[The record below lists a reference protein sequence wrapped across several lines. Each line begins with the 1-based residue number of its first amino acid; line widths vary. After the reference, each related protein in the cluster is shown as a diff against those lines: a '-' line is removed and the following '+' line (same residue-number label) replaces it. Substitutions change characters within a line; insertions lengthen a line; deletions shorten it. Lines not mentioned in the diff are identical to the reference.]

1 MLCWKCHCF
10 ANERVVVLSDIG
22 RLSPQADLD
31 TWVSPL
37 TWSLTM
43 TALTWKVLKNSWV
56 LKSSPFPAVLIRVYM
71 WLSTTVRVERRLN
84 CERERWV
91 QCSVTLGQGCLNSVL
106 EGQCPAEFRSNL
118 PQHTCREV
126 SSMPSKS
133 LISWFRCVWLGLE
146 LNSAGHRPSRTESG
160 HPCSRAYSVCLI
172 FNMDFLFYPLQI
184 TNPLSPIPTFLFP
197 SLLCQGNRGFFCLN
211 YIFRLSFSPHFFF
224 LACFVPPQGMWC
236 CDGPIIGT
244 THGLIKDCCTV
255 IFILKTSNHLRRERG
270 DMRIYHPRKMT
281 THRLQAHSHPTLSLF
296 PLLIFMF
303 LVIWNKCLKQSNL
316 FKK

>member
-1 MLCWKCHCF
+1 MIDTLKLLLNSELALALMTLYFEPLFRSLHKRNWYTSCECGDQLWFPQTWRDVPPSHWQIWWVGFRWFPLLGQVMLCWKCHCF

-211 YIFRLSFSPHFFF
+211 YISSVCLFPPTFFF
-224 LACFVPPQGMWC
+224 LLVLCHHKE
-236 CDGPIIGT
+236 CDVAT
-244 THGLIKDCCTV
+244 A
-255 IFILKTSNHLRRERG
+255 
-270 DMRIYHPRKMT
+270 
-281 THRLQAHSHPTLSLF
+281 Q
-296 PLLIFMF
+296 
-303 LVIWNKCLKQSNL
+303 
-316 FKK
+316 